1 MLMYVVT
8 AVSYM
13 YVISSD
19 VSNNKSIKRKK
30 PFYIGNA
37 NTNVPCAVQLSAMQ
51 LIGKLRL

>member
-1 MLMYVVT
+1 MYVVT